1 MIRAAAK
8 NHEFVAVVV
17 DPGDYPQLL
26 QQLKDRG
33 GSQGEAGPW
42 RRRLAWKAFQHCS
55 TYDAAVADWLWK
67 QAGAL
72 QVPAAAR
79 CCMRGCGC
87 GQGRRQVAGV

>member
-1 MIRAAAK
+1 MIRAAGK

-26 QQLKDRG
+26 QQLKDQG
-33 GSQGEAGPW
+33 GSQGEAAGPW

-55 TYDAAVADWLWK
+55 TYDAAVAEWLWR

-72 QVPAAAR
+72 QVL
-79 CCMRGCGC
+79 
-87 GQGRRQVAGV
+87 